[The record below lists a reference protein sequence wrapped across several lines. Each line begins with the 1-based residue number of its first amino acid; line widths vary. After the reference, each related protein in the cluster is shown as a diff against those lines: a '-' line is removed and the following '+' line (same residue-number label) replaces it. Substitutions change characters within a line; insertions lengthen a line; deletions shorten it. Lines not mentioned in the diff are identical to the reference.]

1 MNIHSVTDLTRYVK
15 NMIERDGVLRNIAV
29 RGEIS
34 NFKRYASGHCYFT
47 LKDSASALKCV
58 MFKAAADKLAF
69 MPKDGMALVAIGRIA
84 VYERDGVYQLYVEQ
98 LEVEGVG
105 ALHAK
110 LEELKNKLY
119 AEGLFDE
126 AHKKRLPKFVKTIGV
141 VTSETGAVIRD
152 ILRVSK
158 RRNKNTQIILYPSLV
173 QGEGAAENIAEG
185 IKFFNKKYPVDVLI
199 VGRGGGSI
207 EDLWAFN
214 EETVVRAIYES
225 KIPVISAVGH
235 EVDVTLSDF
244 VADKRAATPSQA
256 AEIAVCD
263 AAEVC
268 RYIENLMTRLKNS
281 AMNSIKQKEAKL
293 QRLKNSAVFTRPKEM
308 LLSRE
313 QRLDAALERLNR
325 VAKAKLEEKERKC
338 ALQLEKL
345 DMLNPARVLMRG
357 YSMTELKG
365 KTVRR
370 AKDLAMGD
378 NIRLIFVDGEAG
390 AKILKIG
397 S

>member
-1 MNIHSVTDLTRYVK
+1 
-15 NMIERDGVLRNIAV
+15 
-29 RGEIS
+29 
-34 NFKRYASGHCYFT
+34 
-47 LKDSASALKCV
+47 
-58 MFKAAADKLAF
+58 
-69 MPKDGMALVAIGRIA
+69 
-84 VYERDGVYQLYVEQ
+84 
-98 LEVEGVG
+98 
-105 ALHAK
+105 
-110 LEELKNKLY
+110 
-119 AEGLFDE
+119 
-126 AHKKRLPKFVKTIGV
+126 
-141 VTSETGAVIRD
+141 
-152 ILRVSK
+152 
-158 RRNKNTQIILYPSLV
+158 
-173 QGEGAAENIAEG
+173 
-185 IKFFNKKYPVDVLI
+185 FNKKYPVDVLI

-268 RYIENLMTRLKNS
+268 LYIENLMTRLKNS

>member
-110 LEELKNKLY
+110 LEELKQKLY
-119 AEGLFDE
+119 DEGLFDE
-126 AHKKRLPKFVKTIGV
+126 AHKKKLPKFVKTIGV

-268 RYIENLMTRLKNS
+268 LYIENLMTRLKNS

>member
-15 NMIERDGVLRNIAV
+15 NMIERDGVLRNVAV

-34 NFKRYASGHCYFT
+34 NFKRYVSGHCYFT
-47 LKDSASALKCV
+47 MKDAVSSLKCV
-58 MFKAAADKLAF
+58 MFKSAADRLKF
-69 MPKDGMALVAIGRIA
+69 TPKDGMALVAIGRIA
-84 VYERDGVYQLYVEQ
+84 VYERDGVYQLYVEN

-110 LEELKNKLY
+110 LEELKKKLFD
-119 AEGLFDE
+119 EGLFDE
-126 AHKKRLPKFVKTIGV
+126 THKKKLPKFVKTIGV
-141 VTSETGAVIRD
+141 VTSKTGAVIRD

-173 QGEGAAENIAEG
+173 QGDGAAENIARG
-185 IKFFNKKYPVDVLI
+185 IEYFNKNYPVDVLI

-214 EETVVRAIYES
+214 EEIVVRAIYES

-244 VADKRAATPSQA
+244 AADIRAATPSQA
-256 AEIAVCD
+256 AEIAVAD

-268 RYIENLMTRLKNS
+268 RYIENLVMRLKNG
-281 AMNSIKQKEAKL
+281 ALANIKQKKVRL
-293 QRLKNSAVFTRPKEM
+293 QTVMASAVLTRPKEM
-308 LLSRE
+308 LLARE
-313 QRLDAALERLNR
+313 QRLDLALERLNR
-325 VAKAKLEEKERKC
+325 VAKAKLEEKERRC

-357 YSMTELKG
+357 YSMTELNG

-370 AKDLAMGD
+370 AKDLKTGD
-378 NIRLIFVDGEAG
+378 NIRLIFADGEAG
-390 AKILKIG
+390 ASILKIG